1 VTPARRA
8 IAAAVL
14 VALAAALVGGGL
26 VLLLRNDDDTAAP
39 SSALA
44 SVLTGAQPATAPFDG
59 LTEVRVGVGG
69 DCRRVVVA
77 DSVDERA
84 TGLMRRSDLGP
95 YGGMLF
101 VFDGPTDSSFT
112 MSDVPVPLDIGW
124 YDAAGRPV
132 DRTLM
137 QPCPRLSPSE
147 CPVYQSKGSYR
158 YALET
163 LGGDLP
169 DGSLSACP

>member
-1 VTPARRA
+1 V
-8 IAAAVL
+8 AAAVL
-14 VALAAALVGGGL
+14 VALAVALIGG
-26 VLLLRNDDDTAAP
+26 VLIFLLRRDDDTATP
-39 SSALA
+39 SGQLE
-44 SVLTGAQPATAPFDG
+44 SVLGGARPATAPFTG
-59 LTEVRVGVGG
+59 LTEVRLGIDGN
-69 DCRRVVVA
+69 CRRVVVA

-84 TGLMRRSDLGP
+84 TGLMRRRDLGP
-95 YGGMLF
+95 YAGMLF
-101 VFDGPTDSSFT
+101 VFEGPTSSSFT

-137 QPCPRLSPSE
+137 QPCPRRSPAE
-147 CPVYQSKGSYR
+147 CPVYQSKGAYR

-169 DGSLSACP
+169 SGAIGACS

>member
-1 VTPARRA
+1 MTPARRA
-8 IAAAVL
+8 VTAAVL
-14 VALAAALVGGGL
+14 AAVAVALVGGL
-26 VLLLRNDDDTAAP
+26 VYLLRRDDGSTA
-39 SSALA
+39 STGLLA
-44 SVLTGAQPATAPFDG
+44 RVVAGARPATVPFAG
-59 LTEVRVGVGG
+59 LTEVRVDVGG

-84 TGLMRRSDLGP
+84 VGLMRRSDLGP

-101 VFDGPTDSSFT
+101 VFDRPTTSSFT

-124 YDAAGRPV
+124 YDAEGRLV

-137 QPCPRLSPSE
+137 QPCPQRSPAE
-147 CPVYQSKGSYR
+147 CPVYQSKGAYR

-163 LGGDLP
+163 LGGQLP
-169 DGSLSACP
+169 EGALSACP